1 MYLYLLKK
9 HIISIVI
16 ISCVILALYYYR
28 NIYEPFSSGC
38 GTATTCNSC
47 HQLSNTQPNGHDC
60 FWCKKNKKC
69 INPSSRIIPY
79 EYLNKNN
86 CSMNC

>member
-1 MYLYLLKK
+1 MYWYLLKK
-9 HIISIVI
+9 HSISIVI
-16 ISCVILALYYYR
+16 IGCIILALYYYR
-28 NIYEPFSSGC
+28 NIYEPFSSAC
-38 GTATTCNSC
+38 SSAKTCNSC
-47 HQLSNTQPNGHDC
+47 HQLSNTHPNGHDC

-69 INPSSRIIPY
+69 INTSSRIIPY